1 MYSILLAV
9 VIIYLLCTAIS
20 GYLAIKQF
28 KSSEITSATRIHRYR
43 FSLVWNVLS
52 IFAVFAVVQLTPIT
66 LSDIGFRLISLWD
79 THLLFCIT
87 ILTLCCLLALL
98 FLYQILAFLI
108 SRSYRKELAENLR
121 QRAAGAKQYDQIV
134 DSLIP
139 RTSKEKQWFAL
150 TALAA
155 GICEETVFRGFLFYL
170 LIKVFPLSSI
180 SSAILVGLLFG
191 TAHFYQGIKGIFKTA
206 LLGILFGFLFL
217 VTNSLFPCIL
227 LHILFDLSSAFLYE
241 TVEK

>member
-1 MYSILLAV
+1 MECSLYFCRFCCGTTNTNYSVRYRISLYLPLGHPSSLLYNDSYFALSVGTAV
-9 VIIYLLCTAIS
+9 SVSDPCLS
-20 GYLAIKQF
+20 DKQF
-28 KSSEITSATRIHRYR
+28 LPKGAS
-43 FSLVWNVLS
+43 
-52 IFAVFAVVQLTPIT
+52 
-66 LSDIGFRLISLWD
+66 
-79 THLLFCIT
+79 
-87 ILTLCCLLALL
+87 
-98 FLYQILAFLI
+98 
-108 SRSYRKELAENLR
+108 KNLR

-180 SSAILVGLLFG
+180 SSVILVGLLFG
-191 TAHFYQGIKGIFKTA
+191 TAYFYQGIKGIFKTA